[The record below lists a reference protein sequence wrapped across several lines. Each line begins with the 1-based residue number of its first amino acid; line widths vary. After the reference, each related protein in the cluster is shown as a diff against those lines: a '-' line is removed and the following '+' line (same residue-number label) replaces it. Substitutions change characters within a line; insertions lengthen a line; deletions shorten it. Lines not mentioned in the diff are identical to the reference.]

1 VRRLSLPPASGGTI
15 YPILDRLQGL
25 GWLVSRLEDGIP
37 QGQVRPRRRY
47 YHLTGPGE
55 VASDEAR
62 KEFPGKLGLGSSMKN
77 DVLKR
82 KDNAITC
89 GEGG

>member
-1 VRRLSLPPASGGTI
+1 VRFLLAAASSPAASPVRRL
-15 YPILDRLQGL
+15 
-25 GWLVSRLEDGIP
+25 IP
-37 QGQVRPRRRY
+37 QGQDRPRRRY

-89 GEGG
+89 REGG